1 MKERSKLSMG
11 TIAIL
16 AGWAFTILAVIWQV
30 AMKDAAYAGSIE
42 ILEEEVQ
49 EIKVRVDDTE
59 EFRLE
64 IVEQL
69 TEIKTDL
76 KWIKRKLDGVE

>member
-76 KWIKRKLDGVE
+76 